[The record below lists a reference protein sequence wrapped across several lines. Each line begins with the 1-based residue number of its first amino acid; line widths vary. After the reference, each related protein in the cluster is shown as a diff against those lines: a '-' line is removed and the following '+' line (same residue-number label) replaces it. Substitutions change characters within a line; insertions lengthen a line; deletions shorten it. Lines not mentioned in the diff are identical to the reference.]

1 MPGRCGCGLRTA
13 NQFTNFRMSKPA
25 TSSPLW
31 AIANGVNRGSYEIIK
46 GLKFF
51 VAGAVVASRQLA
63 VGLYKTP
70 EAIRATHLG
79 MTYQT
84 QSYQQQTSWGYYWLD
99 DEDRDIR
106 LEEERHEQFERSDGS
121 PRGGRSY
128 VRKRRAS
135 VRDATLYTKLGVSV
149 YADTREIKTAYR
161 SSNLT
166 RTKTLC
172 LLWTSL
178 I

>member
-1 MPGRCGCGLRTA
+1 
-13 NQFTNFRMSKPA
+13 MSKHA

-79 MTYQT
+79 MIYQT

-106 LEEERHEQFERSDGS
+106 SQQRSCVNRPSHAHGYKAKDEDSVVEIYDQFAGVLQ
-121 PRGGRSY
+121 GR
-128 VRKRRAS
+128 AW
-135 VRDATLYTKLGVSV
+135 G
-149 YADTREIKTAYR
+149 
-161 SSNLT
+161 LT
-166 RTKTLC
+166 NG
-172 LLWTSL
+172 
-178 I
+178 